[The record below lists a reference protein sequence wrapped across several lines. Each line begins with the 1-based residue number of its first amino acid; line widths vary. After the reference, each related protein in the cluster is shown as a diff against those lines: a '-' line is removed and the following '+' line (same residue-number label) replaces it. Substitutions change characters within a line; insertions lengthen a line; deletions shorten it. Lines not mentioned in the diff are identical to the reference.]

1 MKYKNFVLTLM
12 MMAVCVLAPAAPAE
26 FPANALFNYTLVGT
40 PGCPGAVATAT
51 FEKTPDY
58 TRFRVDVYNILCA
71 SAIDYYVNGR
81 FVASRQTHD
90 GHADLGMDT
99 RFNNTL
105 VPLMGP
111 DALIEVRLHESD
123 AVLLTDRPQDP
134 PAEGEGEGEVTGSE
148 GEGEVNTGE
157 GEIEGQEGEGEA
169 QEGEPSTGEGEGEVG
184 GNEGEGETGGNE
196 GEGEVTGAEGE
207 GEGEGEVAGGTEG
220 EGEGEGQTP
229 PSTAGLAL
237 RQSAGKNGYYYAG
250 QDLLVRVRIRAE
262 HPEYLAAF
270 GVSETL
276 PAGWL
281 VTDLVSDSG
290 AAIKPAAGD
299 GGTVSFAW
307 ITVPTFP
314 VELAYH
320 VSVPADATG
329 NYEITGEA
337 LYRLSDSGQL
347 TTGLITTPVVPGV
360 STEHC
365 TTADTDHDWSISLS
379 EVLRLVQLYNSGQF
393 HCDATG
399 EDGFAPGP
407 GDQICTLHN
416 SDHLTPDFKIELS
429 ELLRLVQFYNAS
441 DSAYHFSQGT
451 EDGFS
456 PGDATN

>member
-1 MKYKNFVLTLM
+1 MKYKNFVLTLITT
-12 MMAVCVLAPAAPAE
+12 MMAMVAQAE
-26 FPANALFNYTLVGT
+26 FPNTALFNYTLVGT

-51 FEKTPDY
+51 FEKTLDY
-58 TRFRVDVYNILCA
+58 TRFRVDVYNISCA
-71 SAIDYYVNGR
+71 PAIDYYVNGKL
-81 FVASRQTHD
+81 VASRQTHD

-99 RFNNTL
+99 RFNNTI

-123 AVLLTDRPQDP
+123 ALLLTDRPQDP
-134 PAEGEGEGEVTGSE
+134 PAEGEGEGEGDVT
-148 GEGEVNTGE
+148 
-157 GEIEGQEGEGEA
+157 
-169 QEGEPSTGEGEGEVG
+169 TGEGEGEGDATTGEGEGEGDVTTGEGEGEGEAG
-184 GNEGEGETGGNE
+184 GAEGEGETGGNE
-196 GEGEVTGAEGE
+196 GEGE
-207 GEGEGEVAGGTEG
+207 GEVTGGTEG

-237 RQSAGKNGYYYAG
+237 RQTAGKNGYYYPG
-250 QDLLVRVRIRAE
+250 QDLLVRIRVRAE
-262 HPEYLAAF
+262 HPELLAAF
-270 GVSETL
+270 GISETL
-276 PAGWL
+276 PDGWL
-281 VTDLVSDSG
+281 VTDLVNDAG

-329 NYEITGEA
+329 NYAITGEA
-337 LYRLSDSGQL
+337 LYRLSDSAQL
-347 TTGLITTPVVPGV
+347 TTGLISTAVVPGV

-365 TTADTDHDWSISLS
+365 TTADTDHDWNISLS

-399 EDGFAPGP
+399 EDGFAPGA
-407 GDQICTLHN
+407 GDQMCTLHN
-416 SDHLTPDFKIELS
+416 SDHLSPDFKIELS
-429 ELLRLVQFYNAS
+429 ELLRLVQFYNAA
-441 DSAYHFSQGT
+441 DSAYHVTQGT